1 VEQQLTAGLGKGQI
15 AKLIEDDEVPPG
27 EIFGNPSLAAAPRLG
42 LEPVDEID
50 SVVEA
55 AMFAGA
61 NATAGDRYGEM
72 RLADAGPTD
81 QDTVALLGGK
91 IALSEITHQALID
104 RRAFE
109 LKAVEVLCQGELG
122 DSDLIF
128 DRACL
133 FFARL
138 T

>member
-1 VEQQLTAGLGKGQI
+1 MEQQLAAGLGKGQI

-61 NATAGDRYGEM
+61 NATASNRYGEM
-72 RLADAGPTD
+72 RFAVPVPPTRT
-81 QDTVALLGGK
+81 QLRC
-91 IALSEITHQALID
+91 S
-104 RRAFE
+104 
-109 LKAVEVLCQGELG
+109 
-122 DSDLIF
+122 
-128 DRACL
+128 
-133 FFARL
+133 ARKSP
-138 T
+138 